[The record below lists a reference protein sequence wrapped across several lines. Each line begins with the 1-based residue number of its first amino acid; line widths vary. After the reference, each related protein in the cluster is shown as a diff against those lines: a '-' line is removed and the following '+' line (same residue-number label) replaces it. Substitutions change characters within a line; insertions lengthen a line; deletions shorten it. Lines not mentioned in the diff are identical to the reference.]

1 MDNIKIRLSSQKDLK
16 TVNKLFW
23 LLTLYNRKNR
33 PKDEVKQRRDEEA
46 EKNLSNEEAKK
57 VFSNKNCYFLVA
69 ETNDKEIIGY
79 GYIDKS
85 KSRIVIEELYVK
97 KEFRRKGIGK
107 KILTGLENYL
117 KKNKLRAMVEVF
129 PWNKKAIRFY
139 NKNGYRTK
147 FIVLEK
153 KGF

>member
-1 MDNIKIRLSSQKDLK
+1 MDNIKIRLVCKKDLK
-16 TVNKLFW
+16 AVTKLFW

-46 EKNLSNEEAKK
+46 EKI
-57 VFSNKNCYFLVA
+57 FSNKNCYFLVA
-69 ETNDKEIIGY
+69 ETNDNEIIGY

-97 KEFRRKGIGK
+97 KEYRREGVGK
-107 KILTGLENYL
+107 RILNELENYL

-139 NKNGYRTK
+139 NENGYRTK
-147 FIVLEK
+147 FIILEK

>member
-1 MDNIKIRLSSQKDLK
+1 MSKMDNIKIRLVCKKDLK
-16 TVNKLFW
+16 AVTKLFW

-46 EKNLSNEEAKK
+46 EKI
-57 VFSNKNCYFLVA
+57 FSNKNCYFLVA
-69 ETNDKEIIGY
+69 ETNDNEIIGY

-97 KEFRRKGIGK
+97 KEYRREGVGK
-107 KILTGLENYL
+107 RILNELENYL

-139 NKNGYRTK
+139 NENGYRTK
-147 FIVLEK
+147 FIILEK